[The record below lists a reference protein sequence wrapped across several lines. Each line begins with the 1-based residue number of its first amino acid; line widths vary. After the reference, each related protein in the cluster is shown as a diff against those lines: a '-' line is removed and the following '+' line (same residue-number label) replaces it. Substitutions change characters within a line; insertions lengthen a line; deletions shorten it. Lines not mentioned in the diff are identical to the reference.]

1 MATKV
6 MLPYKGR
13 TGQIEIEVE
22 TATAT
27 VPVGPFR
34 FVNGARKG
42 QFVPLATI
50 RRNLAVLVD
59 RLARQARRKG

>member
-1 MATKV
+1 MTKV

-13 TGQIEIEVE
+13 TGQIEIECE

-42 QFVPLATI
+42 QFVPLAAI
-50 RRNLAVLVD
+50 RHNLAVLVD
-59 RLARQARRKG
+59 RLERQARKKK